1 MFDKYGN
8 QFEFGEKETGFIE
21 EATQVFENSPE
32 LLIIG
37 FDPEGENQVMV
48 ASNMKREVALHIVN
62 SLQSA
67 LEVVDADGN

>member
-1 MFDKYGN
+1 MIDKNGYE
-8 QFEFGEKETGFIE
+8 FEFAEKETGFLE
-21 EATQVFENSPE
+21 EATAVFDNSPE

-37 FDPEGENQVMV
+37 FNPEGENQVMV

-67 LEVVDADGN
+67 LQVVDADGN